1 MKVSKFASDPQVKT
15 PAWPPVEMMY
25 FLPAV
30 THCCRFWFTRPDGVT
45 PAQVSEPHSPEAK
58 AQVSALWCEGITVS
72 TGERVPVTDVEI
84 WSVFQS
90 MLIVTSLYE
99 LNTKPAGAGDGDGG
113 VGAGGGDGGV
123 GAGGA
128 RGGGGGAEAGVV

>member
-1 MKVSKFASDPQVKT
+1 MKVSKPASDPQVNT

-25 FLPAV
+25 FLPAL
-30 THCCRFWFTRPDGVT
+30 THWFMFWLTRPDGVT
-45 PAQVSEPHSPEAK
+45 PAQLSEPHSPEAK
-58 AQVSALWCEGITVS
+58 AQVSVVWCAGITLS

-99 LNTKPAGAGDGDGG
+99 PNTKPAGAGA
-113 VGAGGGDGGV
+113 GAGGGDGGV
-123 GAGGA
+123 
-128 RGGGGGAEAGVV
+128 